1 MDSFDYSEYEKS
13 IHRDGRIMNAIG
25 ITLLLS
31 IPFIFSL
38 ILGAHI
44 EWKGYFFG
52 VLKLSATYLP
62 ICVVEFLV
70 YVPILGAGASYLSF
84 ITGNIINMKLP
95 CAYNSRE
102 IAGTVAGTPE
112 DGIVTTLSVAVSSL
126 VTMVV
131 IFIGVMLLIPLTPIL
146 QNPTLMPAFDNL
158 LPALFGALA
167 AQYFTKS
174 WKITAVP
181 LLLMTVLC
189 IAVPSLVK
197 QTTVMM
203 ILIGAMAIGIAFLL
217 YKKGMLEDKNNER

>member
-1 MDSFDYSEYEKS
+1 
-13 IHRDGRIMNAIG
+13 
-25 ITLLLS
+25 
-31 IPFIFSL
+31 
-38 ILGAHI
+38 
-44 EWKGYFFG
+44 
-52 VLKLSATYLP
+52 
-62 ICVVEFLV
+62 
-70 YVPILGAGASYLSF
+70 
-84 ITGNIINMKLP
+84 
-95 CAYNSRE
+95 
-102 IAGTVAGTPE
+102 
-112 DGIVTTLSVAVSSL
+112 
-126 VTMVV
+126 MVV

-146 QNPTLMPAFDNL
+146 QNPTLKPAFDNL

-217 YKKGMLEDKNNER
+217 YKKGMLEEKNNER

>member
-102 IAGTVAGTPE
+102 IAETVAGTPE

-146 QNPTLMPAFDNL
+146 QNPTLKPAFDNL

-174 WKITAVP
+174 WKITVVP

-217 YKKGMLEDKNNER
+217 YKKGMLEEKNNER

>member
-95 CAYNSRE
+95 CAYNARE
-102 IAGTVAGTPE
+102 IAGTEAGTPE
-112 DGIVTTLSVAVSSL
+112 DGIITTLSVAVSSL
-126 VTMVV
+126 VTMLV
-131 IFIGVMLLIPLTPIL
+131 IFIGVLLLIPLTPIL
-146 QNPTLMPAFDNL
+146 QNPTLKPAFDNL

-181 LLLMTVLC
+181 LLLMTLLC
-189 IAVPSLVK
+189 ILIPSLIK
-197 QTTVMM
+197 QTTIMM
-203 ILIGAMAIGIAFLL
+203 ILVGAMAIGIAFLL
-217 YKKGMLEDKNNER
+217 YKKGLLEEKEEK

>member
-38 ILGAHI
+38 IVGAHI

-102 IAGTVAGTPE
+102 IAGPVAGTPE

-146 QNPTLMPAFDNL
+146 QNPTLKPAFDNL

-217 YKKGMLEDKNNER
+217 YKKGMLEEKNNER